1 MVREFDWIN
10 AYDWE
15 TSSDLNGRKLSELVR
30 YEKIFEGSLKSAQ
43 SNLPKKVSFYTWWR
57 DGDFNNPVKL
67 LMYVL
72 SFTDGD
78 FYPQKTKL
86 YNFAKLAPNLRNIV
100 YESPN
105 PYIAGTEYD
114 EIGFPWAPSLSKAFQ
129 RISRKRTVTSLNYP
143 FGFYN
148 EERVN
153 NKIINNNNKRTF
165 VISSVDYDLSTDEE
179 MFFEPDLLQD
189 FVFEYRVDDIGD
201 ITDMQ
206 EIADKIVEDISDET
220 GLLVLGFYFQ
230 EKMSDGTLVDLDAES
245 FWGNSGSGVLVVARD
260 TQRILLGLRSWDVME
275 PNTWGNFGGAIGISD
290 DGEPEEALPPEDN
303 ALKEMAEEINYT
315 GPIEMIPSF
324 TYRNNSFTYYNY
336 IGMVDSESQ
345 IALNQF
351 NWEISELRWFT
362 LDEVLSLPNLHF
374 GISEL
379 MRQEKMITFN
389 APGIADEEYRT
400 FFKKDFELTSEPQ
413 FVLFEELPVIT
424 QDDIVYMATHP
435 TWGNPIL
442 AEEYWGLHPNYF
454 KRDLQGI
461 EFPTFNANMN
471 DINFPLTQRNRH
483 TPTILKYLE
492 QLKTSNAPPIL
503 ISGNEFIDGGHRFLA
518 YELAGRRTIPVVDI
532 GNLLT
537 IDLREYLDTG
547 EGDSKELIH
556 QFSAEDNAQSITY
569 DDFGQPYITLYH
581 AGTMDNHELIS
592 IIGLRTNLPGWDPKT
607 EFETYDNEE
616 GIYFT
621 TNLDKAI
628 KWIGWKYRQEFC
640 DYDGGE
646 HLDETE
652 LIPFPNEVA
661 GVVYAVQFPLIKR
674 REILKSKKWNRVKEQ
689 YDTQSSYS
697 TLQLFPEDLSRDEI
711 VEDAWVSKQSIPIDE
726 LEVVGFYSLPIC
738 FSQGWN
744 DGGFGITEIT
754 KSEAMDIHNRGFTM
768 ERVEW
773 SPNSGD
779 YEPISDS
786 KYKPRYH
793 LTLPRDSM
801 YSSYKGW
808 FAAESVPMADWDK
821 LTPVELVELSQFP
834 SGDDHMDGWD
844 MYLPQDWPHH
854 EVLDLAGNEY
864 YQMEKAYLEA
874 NDLRYLDWQDRHN
887 LPFSIGEI
895 YAKYFD
901 FWYIPGVANTMSGGG
916 YRDIYQS
923 ISDAYS
929 DDYWEE
935 ESKKRGLPF
944 NVEIPLDEAA
954 KYFSPLEINWAREA
968 GRDTMHVYKQ
978 PIVDAFI
985 DEHLALGREVIMYA
999 PVLAAAA
1006 VDAKVGTDASRGARL
1021 VDGWHRDA
1029 YANLL
1034 YDQDPSQ
1041 GGTPTVFFKPKKDFA
1056 SIIDSKAAESVPMS
1070 DWDTLSPA
1078 ELAEL
1083 SHFPSGDDHMDGWDM
1098 YLPQDWPHWDVLEQ
1112 AENEYYDMEKKYKKD
1127 NDIRLL
1133 SRDDRKNLP
1142 YTMNEIYAK
1151 YFDFWYI
1158 PAVANSM
1165 SGGGYGQIFDS
1176 IQGDDPNYWKLEAE
1190 KRGLP
1195 FNETIPLEEAAKYF
1209 SNIEDFQGEFKLWS
1223 GDKAGRTIQVRDQII
1238 LKVYIDEYLSLG
1250 REVILSSPVIAAAPV
1265 DADVG
1270 ADVSEQANLLDGWHR
1285 DAYAGLL
1292 YDQDPSQVLEGP
1304 PTVFFKP
1311 KEEYL

>member
-1 MVREFDWIN
+1 MVKEFDWIN

-15 TSSDLNGRKLSELVR
+15 KLDAKKFSRERDLVGDVD
-30 YEKIFEGSLKSAQ
+30 KIFEGSLKSN
-43 SNLPKKVSFYTWWR
+43 SFSYLPKTVSFYTWWR
-57 DGDFNNPVKL
+57 VVDAGSTRKT

-78 FYPQKTKL
+78 LRGEKRNVIKL
-86 YNFAKLAPNLRNIV
+86 NNFVKLAPNLRNIS

-105 PYIAGTEYD
+105 PYIAGTES
-114 EIGFPWAPSLSKAFQ
+114 WAPSLAKAFQ
-129 RISRKRTVTSLNYP
+129 RISWKGTVTSLNYP
-143 FGFYN
+143 FVFYN

-153 NKIINNNNKRTF
+153 KQTTRTF
-165 VISSVDYDLSTDEE
+165 VVSSVDYDLFTDEN
-179 MFFEPDLLQD
+179 FFELDLPQD

-201 ITDMQ
+201 STDMQ

-220 GLLVLGFYFQ
+220 GLIVLGFYFQ

-260 TQRILLGLRSWDVME
+260 TQRLLLGLRSWDVME
-275 PNTWGNFGGAIGISD
+275 SNTWGNFGGAIGISD

-303 ALKEMAEEINYT
+303 ALKEMAEEINYR

-336 IGMVDSESQ
+336 IGMVNSESQ

-362 LDEVLSLPNLHF
+362 LDEVLALPNLHF

-379 MRQEKMITFN
+379 MRQEEMVTFN

-400 FFKKDFELTSEPQ
+400 FFNKDFELTNEPQ

-435 TWGNPIL
+435 TGGNPIL
-442 AEEYWGLHPNYF
+442 AEEYAYCHPNYF

-492 QLKTSNAPPIL
+492 QLQTSNAPPIL

-537 IDLREYLDTG
+537 TDLREYLDTG

-556 QFSAEDNAQSITY
+556 QFSAEDNAQNITY
-569 DDFGQPYITLYH
+569 DEFGQPYITLYH

-592 IIGLRTNLPGWDPKT
+592 ITGLRTNLPGWDPKT

-646 HLDETE
+646 QLDETE
-652 LIPFPNEVA
+652 LAPFPNEVA

-674 REILKSKKWNRVKEQ
+674 REILKFKKWNRVKEQ

-697 TLQLFPEDLSRDEI
+697 TLQLFPEDLSKDEV

-744 DGGFGITEIT
+744 DGGFGITELT
-754 KSEAMDIHNRGFTM
+754 KSEAMDIHSRGFTM

-779 YEPISDS
+779 YEPIFDS

-793 LTLPRDSM
+793 LSLPRDSM

-808 FAAESVPMADWDK
+808 FAAESVPMADWNK
-821 LTPVELVELSQFP
+821 LSPVELVDLISFP
-834 SGDDHMDGWD
+834 SDDGHGDAWV
-844 MYLPQDWPHH
+844 MYIPRDWPHH
-854 EVLDLAGNEY
+854 AVLD
-864 YQMEKAYLEA
+864 KAE
-874 NDLRYLDWQDRHN
+874 DEIIQRLRA
-887 LPFSIGEI
+887 LPQGVHPKERRKIFDETYS
-895 YAKYFD
+895 KYFD
-901 FWYIPGVANTMSGGG
+901 FWYIPGTEYSITGGG
-916 YRDIYQS
+916 YQELTQS
-923 ISDAYS
+923 IQ
-929 DDYWEE
+929 DDYENDYFKEE
-935 ESKKRGLPF
+935 AEKRGIPFDTNLSLEEARKYLPKSTVDWAEK
-944 NVEIPLDEAA
+944 NNRLPHIYAQAIVKAMIQDYLD
-954 KYFSPLEINWAREA
+954 L
-968 GRDTMHVYKQ
+968 GRDKIFYT
-978 PIVDAFI
+978 P
-985 DEHLALGREVIMYA
+985 L
-999 PVLAAAA
+999 LAAAPM
-1006 VDAKVGTDASRGARL
+1006 DAEVGTDASKESNLIA
-1021 VDGWHRDA
+1021 GWHRDA
-1029 YANLL
+1029 YANIL
-1034 YDQDPSQ
+1034 YQQDPSQ
-1041 GGTPTVFFKPKKDFA
+1041 GGA
-1056 SIIDSKAAESVPMS
+1056 
-1070 DWDTLSPA
+1070 
-1078 ELAEL
+1078 
-1083 SHFPSGDDHMDGWDM
+1083 
-1098 YLPQDWPHWDVLEQ
+1098 
-1112 AENEYYDMEKKYKKD
+1112 
-1127 NDIRLL
+1127 
-1133 SRDDRKNLP
+1133 
-1142 YTMNEIYAK
+1142 
-1151 YFDFWYI
+1151 
-1158 PAVANSM
+1158 
-1165 SGGGYGQIFDS
+1165 
-1176 IQGDDPNYWKLEAE
+1176 
-1190 KRGLP
+1190 
-1195 FNETIPLEEAAKYF
+1195 
-1209 SNIEDFQGEFKLWS
+1209 
-1223 GDKAGRTIQVRDQII
+1223 
-1238 LKVYIDEYLSLG
+1238 
-1250 REVILSSPVIAAAPV
+1250 
-1265 DADVG
+1265 
-1270 ADVSEQANLLDGWHR
+1270 
-1285 DAYAGLL
+1285 
-1292 YDQDPSQVLEGP
+1292 

>member
-57 DGDFNNPVKL
+57 LLGGVIDWQANHTNSPKI

-78 FYPQKTKL
+78 LRGEKGSKEL
-86 YNFAKLAPNLRNIV
+86 DNFVKLAPNLRNIV

-129 RISRKRTVTSLNYP
+129 RISRKGTVTSLNYP

-153 NKIINNNNKRTF
+153 NKIINNNKRTF
-165 VISSVDYDLSTDEE
+165 VISSVDYDLFTDED
-179 MFFEPDLLQD
+179 FESDLPQD

-230 EKMSDGTLVDLDAES
+230 EKMSDGTLVSLDAES

-362 LDEVLSLPNLHF
+362 LDEVLALPNLHF

-379 MRQEKMITFN
+379 LRQEEMVTFN

-435 TWGNPIL
+435 IWGNPIL
-442 AEEYWGLHPNYF
+442 AEEYSYCHPNYF

-492 QLKTSNAPPIL
+492 QLQTSNAPPIL

-556 QFSAEDNAQSITY
+556 QFSAEDNAQNITY
-569 DDFGQPYITLYH
+569 DEFGQPYITLYH

-592 IIGLRTNLPGWDPKT
+592 ITGLRTNLPGWDLKT

-652 LIPFPNEVA
+652 LVPFPNEVA

-689 YDTQSSYS
+689 YDTQISYS
-697 TLQLFPEDLSRDEI
+697 SLQLFPEDLSRDEI

-744 DGGFGITEIT
+744 DWGFGITEIT

-779 YEPISDS
+779 YEPIFDS

-808 FAAESVPMADWDK
+808 FAAESVPMADWNK
-821 LTPVELVELSQFP
+821 LSPVELVDLISFP
-834 SGDDHMDGWD
+834 SDDGHGDAWV
-844 MYLPQDWPHH
+844 MYIPRDWPHH
-854 EVLDLAGNEY
+854 AVLD
-864 YQMEKAYLEA
+864 KAE
-874 NDLRYLDWQDRHN
+874 DEITQRLRA
-887 LPFSIGEI
+887 LPQGFHPKERRKIFDETYS
-895 YAKYFD
+895 KYFD
-901 FWYIPGVANTMSGGG
+901 FWYIPGTEYSITGGG
-916 YRDIYQS
+916 YQELTQS
-923 ISDAYS
+923 IQDNYEN
-929 DDYWEE
+929 DYFKEE
-935 ESKKRGLPF
+935 AEKRGIPFDTNLSLEEARKYLPKS
-944 NVEIPLDEAA
+944 NVDWAEKNNRLPRIYAQAIVKAMIQDYLD
-954 KYFSPLEINWAREA
+954 L
-968 GRDTMHVYKQ
+968 GRDKIFYT
-978 PIVDAFI
+978 P
-985 DEHLALGREVIMYA
+985 L
-999 PVLAAAA
+999 LAAAPM
-1006 VDAKVGTDASRGARL
+1006 DAEVGTDASKESNLIA
-1021 VDGWHRDA
+1021 GWHRDA
-1029 YANLL
+1029 YANIL
-1034 YDQDPSQ
+1034 YEQDPSQ
-1041 GGTPTVFFKPKKDFA
+1041 GGA
-1056 SIIDSKAAESVPMS
+1056 
-1070 DWDTLSPA
+1070 
-1078 ELAEL
+1078 
-1083 SHFPSGDDHMDGWDM
+1083 
-1098 YLPQDWPHWDVLEQ
+1098 
-1112 AENEYYDMEKKYKKD
+1112 
-1127 NDIRLL
+1127 
-1133 SRDDRKNLP
+1133 
-1142 YTMNEIYAK
+1142 
-1151 YFDFWYI
+1151 
-1158 PAVANSM
+1158 
-1165 SGGGYGQIFDS
+1165 
-1176 IQGDDPNYWKLEAE
+1176 
-1190 KRGLP
+1190 
-1195 FNETIPLEEAAKYF
+1195 
-1209 SNIEDFQGEFKLWS
+1209 
-1223 GDKAGRTIQVRDQII
+1223 
-1238 LKVYIDEYLSLG
+1238 
-1250 REVILSSPVIAAAPV
+1250 
-1265 DADVG
+1265 
-1270 ADVSEQANLLDGWHR
+1270 
-1285 DAYAGLL
+1285 
-1292 YDQDPSQVLEGP
+1292 

>member
-15 TSSDLNGRKLSELVR
+15 KLDAKKFSRERDLSNICDE
-30 YEKIFEGSLKSAQ
+30 IFEGSLKSAQ
-43 SNLPKKVSFYTWWR
+43 LNLPKTVSFYTWWR
-57 DGDFNNPVKL
+57 EVDAGSTRKI

-78 FYPQKTKL
+78 LRGEKRSNEL
-86 YNFAKLAPNLRNIV
+86 DNFVKLAPNLRNIA

-114 EIGFPWAPSLSKAFQ
+114 DRFGRGRCPWAPSLAKAFQ
-129 RISRKRTVTSLNYP
+129 RISRKGTVTSLNYP

-153 NKIINNNNKRTF
+153 NQTTR
-165 VISSVDYDLSTDEE
+165 
-179 MFFEPDLLQD
+179 
-189 FVFEYRVDDIGD
+189 
-201 ITDMQ
+201 
-206 EIADKIVEDISDET
+206 
-220 GLLVLGFYFQ
+220 
-230 EKMSDGTLVDLDAES
+230 TLVSLDAES

-290 DGEPEEALPPEDN
+290 DGEPEEALSPEDN
-303 ALKEMAEEINYT
+303 ALKEMSEEINYT

-336 IGMVDSESQ
+336 IGMVNSESQ

-362 LDEVLSLPNLHF
+362 LDEVLSLSNLHF

-379 MRQEKMITFN
+379 LRQEEMVTFN

-400 FFKKDFELTSEPQ
+400 FFNKDFELTNEPQ

-442 AEEYWGLHPNYF
+442 AEEYAYCHPNYF

-492 QLKTSNAPPIL
+492 QLQTSNAPPIL

-537 IDLREYLDTG
+537 G
-547 EGDSKELIH
+547 EGDTTELIH
-556 QFSAEDNAQSITY
+556 QFSAEDNAQNITY
-569 DDFGQPYITLYH
+569 DEFGQPYITLYH

-592 IIGLRTNLPGWDPKT
+592 ITGLRTNLPGWDPKT
-607 EFETYDNEE
+607 EFETFDNEE

-640 DYDGGE
+640 E
-646 HLDETE
+646 FEEENLDETE
-652 LIPFPNEVA
+652 LAPYPNEVA
-661 GVVYAVQFPLIKR
+661 GVVYAVQFPLI
-674 REILKSKKWNRVKEQ
+674 IHNKK
-689 YDTQSSYS
+689 Y
-697 TLQLFPEDLSRDEI
+697 QLIYPEDLSKDEI

-738 FSQGWN
+738 FWQGWN
-744 DGGFGITEIT
+744 DWDFGITELT

-773 SPNSGD
+773 SLNSGD
-779 YEPISDS
+779 YEPIFDS

-808 FAAESVPMADWDK
+808 FAAESVPMADWDT
-821 LTPVELVELSQFP
+821 LSPIELVDLITFP
-834 SGDDHMDGWD
+834 SDDGHGDAWD
-844 MYLPQDWPHH
+844 MYIPRDWPHH
-854 EVLDLAGNEY
+854 AVLD
-864 YQMEKAYLEA
+864 KAE
-874 NDLRYLDWQDRHN
+874 DEITQRLRA
-887 LPFSIGEI
+887 LPQGFHPKERRKIFDETYS
-895 YAKYFD
+895 KYFD
-901 FWYIPGVANTMSGGG
+901 FWYIPGTEYSMTGGG
-916 YRDIYQS
+916 YQELTQS
-923 ISDAYS
+923 IQDNYEN
-929 DDYWEE
+929 DYFKEE
-935 ESKKRGLPF
+935 AEKRGIPFDTNLSLEEARKYLPKSTVDWAEK
-944 NVEIPLDEAA
+944 NNRLPRIYAQAIVKAIIQDYLD
-954 KYFSPLEINWAREA
+954 L
-968 GRDTMHVYKQ
+968 GRDKIFYT
-978 PIVDAFI
+978 P
-985 DEHLALGREVIMYA
+985 L
-999 PVLAAAA
+999 LAAAPMEA
-1006 VDAKVGTDASRGARL
+1006 EVGTDASKGAGL
-1021 VDGWHRDA
+1021 VAGWHRDA

-1034 YDQDPSQ
+1034 YDQDPSY
-1041 GGTPTVFFKPKKDFA
+1041 GFA
-1056 SIIDSKAAESVPMS
+1056 
-1070 DWDTLSPA
+1070 
-1078 ELAEL
+1078 
-1083 SHFPSGDDHMDGWDM
+1083 
-1098 YLPQDWPHWDVLEQ
+1098 
-1112 AENEYYDMEKKYKKD
+1112 
-1127 NDIRLL
+1127 
-1133 SRDDRKNLP
+1133 
-1142 YTMNEIYAK
+1142 
-1151 YFDFWYI
+1151 
-1158 PAVANSM
+1158 
-1165 SGGGYGQIFDS
+1165 
-1176 IQGDDPNYWKLEAE
+1176 
-1190 KRGLP
+1190 
-1195 FNETIPLEEAAKYF
+1195 
-1209 SNIEDFQGEFKLWS
+1209 
-1223 GDKAGRTIQVRDQII
+1223 
-1238 LKVYIDEYLSLG
+1238 
-1250 REVILSSPVIAAAPV
+1250 
-1265 DADVG
+1265 
-1270 ADVSEQANLLDGWHR
+1270 
-1285 DAYAGLL
+1285 
-1292 YDQDPSQVLEGP
+1292 

>member
-15 TSSDLNGRKLSELVR
+15 KLDAKKFSRERDLSNICDE
-30 YEKIFEGSLKSAQ
+30 IFEGSLKSAQ
-43 SNLPKKVSFYTWWR
+43 LNLPKTVSFYTWWR
-57 DGDFNNPVKL
+57 EVDAGSTRKI

-78 FYPQKTKL
+78 LRGEKRSNEL
-86 YNFAKLAPNLRNIV
+86 DNFVKLAPNLRNIA

-114 EIGFPWAPSLSKAFQ
+114 DRFGRGRCPWAPSLAKAFQ
-129 RISRKRTVTSLNYP
+129 RISRKGTVTSLNYP

-153 NKIINNNNKRTF
+153 NQTTR
-165 VISSVDYDLSTDEE
+165 
-179 MFFEPDLLQD
+179 
-189 FVFEYRVDDIGD
+189 
-201 ITDMQ
+201 
-206 EIADKIVEDISDET
+206 
-220 GLLVLGFYFQ
+220 
-230 EKMSDGTLVDLDAES
+230 TLVSLDAES
-245 FWGNSGSGVLVVARD
+245 FWGNLGSGVLVVARD
-260 TQRILLGLRSWDVME
+260 TQRILLGLRSLGVEE

-290 DGEPEEALPPEDN
+290 DGEPEEALSPEDN
-303 ALKEMAEEINYT
+303 ALKEMSEEINYT

-336 IGMVDSESQ
+336 IGMVNSESQ

-362 LDEVLSLPNLHF
+362 LDEVLSLSNLHF

-379 MRQEKMITFN
+379 LRQEEMVTFN

-400 FFKKDFELTSEPQ
+400 FFNKDFELTNEPQ

-442 AEEYWGLHPNYF
+442 AEEYAYCHPNYF

-492 QLKTSNAPPIL
+492 QLQTSNAPPIL

-537 IDLREYLDTG
+537 G
-547 EGDSKELIH
+547 EGDTTELIH
-556 QFSAEDNAQSITY
+556 QFSAEDNAQNITY
-569 DDFGQPYITLYH
+569 DEFGQPYITLYH

-592 IIGLRTNLPGWDPKT
+592 ITGLRTNLPGWDPKT
-607 EFETYDNEE
+607 EFETFDNEE

-640 DYDGGE
+640 E
-646 HLDETE
+646 FEEENLDETE
-652 LIPFPNEVA
+652 LAPYPNEVA
-661 GVVYAVQFPLIKR
+661 GVVYAVQFPLI
-674 REILKSKKWNRVKEQ
+674 IHNKK
-689 YDTQSSYS
+689 Y
-697 TLQLFPEDLSRDEI
+697 QLIYPEDLSKDEI

-738 FSQGWN
+738 FWQGWN
-744 DGGFGITEIT
+744 DWDFGITELT

-773 SPNSGD
+773 SLNSGD
-779 YEPISDS
+779 YEPIFDS

-808 FAAESVPMADWDK
+808 FAAESVPMADWDT
-821 LTPVELVELSQFP
+821 LSPIELVDLITFP
-834 SGDDHMDGWD
+834 SDDGHGDAWD
-844 MYLPQDWPHH
+844 MYIPRDWPHH
-854 EVLDLAGNEY
+854 AVLD
-864 YQMEKAYLEA
+864 KAE
-874 NDLRYLDWQDRHN
+874 DEITQRLRA
-887 LPFSIGEI
+887 LPQGFHPKERRKIFDETYS
-895 YAKYFD
+895 KYFD
-901 FWYIPGVANTMSGGG
+901 FWYIPGTEYSMTGGG
-916 YRDIYQS
+916 YQELTQS
-923 ISDAYS
+923 IQDNYEN
-929 DDYWEE
+929 DYFKEE
-935 ESKKRGLPF
+935 AEKRGIPFDTNLSLEEARKYLPKSTVDWAEK
-944 NVEIPLDEAA
+944 NNRLPRIYAQAIVKAIIQDYLD
-954 KYFSPLEINWAREA
+954 L
-968 GRDTMHVYKQ
+968 GRDKIFYT
-978 PIVDAFI
+978 P
-985 DEHLALGREVIMYA
+985 L
-999 PVLAAAA
+999 LAAAPMEA
-1006 VDAKVGTDASRGARL
+1006 EVGTDASKGAGL
-1021 VDGWHRDA
+1021 VAGWHRDA

-1034 YDQDPSQ
+1034 YDQDPSY
-1041 GGTPTVFFKPKKDFA
+1041 GFA
-1056 SIIDSKAAESVPMS
+1056 
-1070 DWDTLSPA
+1070 
-1078 ELAEL
+1078 
-1083 SHFPSGDDHMDGWDM
+1083 
-1098 YLPQDWPHWDVLEQ
+1098 
-1112 AENEYYDMEKKYKKD
+1112 
-1127 NDIRLL
+1127 
-1133 SRDDRKNLP
+1133 
-1142 YTMNEIYAK
+1142 
-1151 YFDFWYI
+1151 
-1158 PAVANSM
+1158 
-1165 SGGGYGQIFDS
+1165 
-1176 IQGDDPNYWKLEAE
+1176 
-1190 KRGLP
+1190 
-1195 FNETIPLEEAAKYF
+1195 
-1209 SNIEDFQGEFKLWS
+1209 
-1223 GDKAGRTIQVRDQII
+1223 
-1238 LKVYIDEYLSLG
+1238 
-1250 REVILSSPVIAAAPV
+1250 
-1265 DADVG
+1265 
-1270 ADVSEQANLLDGWHR
+1270 
-1285 DAYAGLL
+1285 
-1292 YDQDPSQVLEGP
+1292 

>member
-15 TSSDLNGRKLSELVR
+15 KLDAKKFSRERDLSNICDE
-30 YEKIFEGSLKSAQ
+30 IFEGSLKSAQ
-43 SNLPKKVSFYTWWR
+43 LNLPKTVSFYTWWR
-57 DGDFNNPVKL
+57 EVDAGSTRKI

-78 FYPQKTKL
+78 LRGEKRSNEL
-86 YNFAKLAPNLRNIV
+86 DNFVKLAPNLRNIA

-114 EIGFPWAPSLSKAFQ
+114 DRFGRGRCPWAPSLAKAFQ
-129 RISRKRTVTSLNYP
+129 RISRKGTVTSLNYP

-153 NKIINNNNKRTF
+153 NQTTR
-165 VISSVDYDLSTDEE
+165 
-179 MFFEPDLLQD
+179 
-189 FVFEYRVDDIGD
+189 
-201 ITDMQ
+201 
-206 EIADKIVEDISDET
+206 
-220 GLLVLGFYFQ
+220 
-230 EKMSDGTLVDLDAES
+230 TLVSLDAES
-245 FWGNSGSGVLVVARD
+245 FWGNLGSGVLVVARD
-260 TQRILLGLRSWDVME
+260 TQRILLGLRSLGVEE

-290 DGEPEEALPPEDN
+290 DGEPEEALSPEGN
-303 ALKEMAEEINYT
+303 ALKEMSEEINYR

-336 IGMVDSESQ
+336 IGMVNSESQ

-362 LDEVLSLPNLHF
+362 LDEVLSLSNLHF

-379 MRQEKMITFN
+379 LRQEEMVTFN

-400 FFKKDFELTSEPQ
+400 FFNKDFELTNEPQ

-442 AEEYWGLHPNYF
+442 AEEYAYCHPNYF

-492 QLKTSNAPPIL
+492 QLQTSNAPPIL

-537 IDLREYLDTG
+537 G
-547 EGDSKELIH
+547 EGDTTELIH
-556 QFSAEDNAQSITY
+556 QFSAEDNAQNITY
-569 DDFGQPYITLYH
+569 DEFGQPYITLYH

-592 IIGLRTNLPGWDPKT
+592 ITGLRTNLPGWDPKT
-607 EFETYDNEE
+607 EFETFDNEE

-640 DYDGGE
+640 E
-646 HLDETE
+646 FEEENLDETE
-652 LIPFPNEVA
+652 LAPYPNEVA
-661 GVVYAVQFPLIKR
+661 GVVYAVQFPLI
-674 REILKSKKWNRVKEQ
+674 IHNKK
-689 YDTQSSYS
+689 Y
-697 TLQLFPEDLSRDEI
+697 QLIYPEDLSKDEI

-738 FSQGWN
+738 FWQGWN
-744 DGGFGITEIT
+744 DWDFGITELT

-773 SPNSGD
+773 SLNSGD
-779 YEPISDS
+779 YEPIFDS

-808 FAAESVPMADWDK
+808 FAAESVPMADWDT
-821 LTPVELVELSQFP
+821 LSPIELVDLITFP
-834 SGDDHMDGWD
+834 SDDGHGDAWD
-844 MYLPQDWPHH
+844 MYIPRDWPHH
-854 EVLDLAGNEY
+854 AVLD
-864 YQMEKAYLEA
+864 KAE
-874 NDLRYLDWQDRHN
+874 DEITQRLRA
-887 LPFSIGEI
+887 LPQGFHPKERRKIFDETYS
-895 YAKYFD
+895 KYFD
-901 FWYIPGVANTMSGGG
+901 FWYIPGTEYSMTGGG
-916 YRDIYQS
+916 YQELTQS
-923 ISDAYS
+923 IQDNYEN
-929 DDYWEE
+929 DYFKEE
-935 ESKKRGLPF
+935 AEKRGIPFDTNLSLEEARKYLPKSTVDWAEK
-944 NVEIPLDEAA
+944 NNRLPRIYAQAIVKAIIQDYLD
-954 KYFSPLEINWAREA
+954 L
-968 GRDTMHVYKQ
+968 GRDKIFYT
-978 PIVDAFI
+978 P
-985 DEHLALGREVIMYA
+985 L
-999 PVLAAAA
+999 LAAAPMEA
-1006 VDAKVGTDASRGARL
+1006 EVGTDASKGAGL
-1021 VDGWHRDA
+1021 VAGWHRDA

-1034 YDQDPSQ
+1034 YDQDPSY
-1041 GGTPTVFFKPKKDFA
+1041 GFA
-1056 SIIDSKAAESVPMS
+1056 
-1070 DWDTLSPA
+1070 
-1078 ELAEL
+1078 
-1083 SHFPSGDDHMDGWDM
+1083 
-1098 YLPQDWPHWDVLEQ
+1098 
-1112 AENEYYDMEKKYKKD
+1112 
-1127 NDIRLL
+1127 
-1133 SRDDRKNLP
+1133 
-1142 YTMNEIYAK
+1142 
-1151 YFDFWYI
+1151 
-1158 PAVANSM
+1158 
-1165 SGGGYGQIFDS
+1165 
-1176 IQGDDPNYWKLEAE
+1176 
-1190 KRGLP
+1190 
-1195 FNETIPLEEAAKYF
+1195 
-1209 SNIEDFQGEFKLWS
+1209 
-1223 GDKAGRTIQVRDQII
+1223 
-1238 LKVYIDEYLSLG
+1238 
-1250 REVILSSPVIAAAPV
+1250 
-1265 DADVG
+1265 
-1270 ADVSEQANLLDGWHR
+1270 
-1285 DAYAGLL
+1285 
-1292 YDQDPSQVLEGP
+1292 